1 MMITSAE
8 DFKRYVESELD
19 NENAK
24 VFDPAADEVWFDVLL
39 KYPELSRDV
48 VFNHTI
54 SVEVLE
60 RLCLC
65 EDMHVRWEIA
75 IKRRINRAIFKQL
88 ALDKSTIVRH
98 RIACN
103 PKAPEDILVQLAGD
117 EDPIVSEAARKRI
130 DLKSNCA

>member
-1 MMITSAE
+1 MKTR
-8 DFKRYVESELD
+8 KHLVQRR
-19 NENAK
+19 
-24 VFDPAADEVWFDVLL
+24 DEVWFDVLL

-65 EDMHVRWEIA
+65 EDMHVRWKIA
-75 IKRRINRAIFKQL
+75 RKRRINRAIFDQL
-88 ALDKSTIVRH
+88 ARDKSIIVRH

-103 PKAPEDILVQLAGD
+103 PKAPEDILAQLAGN
-117 EDPIVSEAARKRI
+117 EDPIVSAAATKI
-130 DLKSNCA
+130 IGLKTT